1 MKMPRLFAR
10 FWKCSAAVMGVIFL
24 SACEP
29 PKPTVEIAAP
39 EIKEATPVTPSE
51 PASLAAS
58 PVEEVALADEVV
70 GAVEAPEE
78 VNMDPAD
85 LENQRV
91 KEEVLK
97 RIDVM
102 PALSS
107 SDKDRLY
114 VQVERARSMG
124 KVITIPFP
132 TGGSRIP
139 ASVISELGASLQQ
152 PQVRALTDDPTVV
165 FVVLGFA
172 DKQGNADKNIEI
184 STRRADS
191 VLAAIRDQFKVLNV
205 MHSVG
210 MGSSEM
216 FDAESLDKNRVVE
229 VWAVLP

>member
-1 MKMPRLFAR
+1 MKISP
-10 FWKCSAAVMGVIFL
+10 IFL
-24 SACEP
+24 LALTVALAACEP
-29 PKPTVEIAAP
+29 PKPVVATATLEAPKLEAAP
-39 EIKEATPVTPSE
+39 E
-51 PASLAAS
+51 
-58 PVEEVALADEVV
+58 EESISVDEVV
-70 GAVEAPEE
+70 GSVEAQEE
-78 VNMDPAD
+78 VNMDPAN

-102 PALSS
+102 PSLSS
-107 SDKDRLY
+107 ADKDRLY

-132 TGGSRIP
+132 TGASRIP
-139 ASVISELGASLQQ
+139 VTAMSELGKSLEQ
-152 PQVRALTDDPTVV
+152 PQVRTLTDDPTVV
-165 FVVLGFA
+165 FVVLGYA
-172 DKQGNADKNIEI
+172 DKQGNPDKNIEI

-191 VLAAIRDQFKVLNV
+191 VLGAIRDQFKVLNV

-216 FDAESLDKNRVVE
+216 FDAENLDKNRVVE